1 MNIMAPVNSMRILR
15 QQIIAATILIV
26 GLISSSSSTEL
37 ERDGNNMGVG
47 GAQPSAVK
55 VMVDELVEAWEQEDL
70 DAAVDMFSAD
80 AVLYD
85 PAWPPGKFEGPE
97 EIRNWTAGHFESF
110 DEIDLILSERTVRS
124 IGRVAWFQ
132 AEYVLAVRSAE
143 PDAEPTR
150 GEGFLSILWV
160 KLEDGTYKSP
170 LFHAIARPSSS
181 GGEAR

>member
-1 MNIMAPVNSMRILR
+1 MNIMASGNSMRTLR
-15 QQIIAATILIV
+15 RQIIAATILIA

-37 ERDGNNMGVG
+37 ERDGNGKGVG
-47 GAQPSAVK
+47 GAQASAVK
-55 VMVDELVEAWEQEDL
+55 AMVDELVETWEREDL
-70 DAAVDMFSAD
+70 DAAVAIFSAE
-80 AVLYD
+80 AVVYD
-85 PAWPPGKFEGPE
+85 PGWPPGKFEGPE

-132 AEYVLAVRSAE
+132 AEYALAVRTAE

-160 KLEDGTYKSP
+160 KQADGTYKSP

-181 GGEAR
+181 GGETR